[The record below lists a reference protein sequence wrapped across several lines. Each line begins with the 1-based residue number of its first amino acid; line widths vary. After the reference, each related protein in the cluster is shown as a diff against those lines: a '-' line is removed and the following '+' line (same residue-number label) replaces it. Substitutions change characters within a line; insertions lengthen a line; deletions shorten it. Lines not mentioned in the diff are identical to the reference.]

1 MAELVDAPGLGPGVF
16 RDVQVQVLSP
26 ALFDVAR
33 HSSSMSRHFFWHLGD
48 EWPVSGVPDRCLF
61 SGRVQVWSLVSWV
74 EFDSPTRVVDLSVVV
89 SAE

>member
-33 HSSSMSRHFFWHLGD
+33 HSSSMSRHFGSSDSGGVWGTKVRQSLMCEEKIQAHLR
-48 EWPVSGVPDRCLF
+48 PC
-61 SGRVQVWSLVSWV
+61 
-74 EFDSPTRVVDLSVVV
+74 
-89 SAE
+89 